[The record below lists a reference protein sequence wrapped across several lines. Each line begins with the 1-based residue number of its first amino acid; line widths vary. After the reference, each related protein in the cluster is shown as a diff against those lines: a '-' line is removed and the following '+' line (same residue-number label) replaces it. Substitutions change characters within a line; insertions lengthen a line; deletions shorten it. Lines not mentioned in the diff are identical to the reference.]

1 MEKEELKRRCIE
13 AIEKRKEEIIRLGE
27 KIYRNPE
34 LGYKEFE
41 TTKQMKEA
49 FASLGLETVS
59 PIAYTGCKA
68 RDRKSVV

>member
-49 FASLGLETVS
+49 FALRQPS
-59 PIAYTGCKA
+59 
-68 RDRKSVV
+68 